1 MYPICSSS
9 VGRSCVLFIG
19 CGGVYYP
26 RRCNFILNHHLH
38 SFPSVSPVGP
48 CHFPLCRIQRTMFSK
63 LGISAS
69 RSLKHSFVGTT
80 AVKGLM
86 ASSVFSRSFAAS
98 VDPEAKVAY
107 MRNFGISAH
116 IDSGKTTLT
125 ERILYY
131 TKKIRAIH
139 EVRGSIG
146 W

>member
-1 MYPICSSS
+1 MHCSL
-9 VGRSCVLFIG
+9 VVVVFVLTIRGRFLCE
-19 CGGVYYP
+19 YKY
-26 RRCNFILNHHLH
+26 RLH
-38 SFPSVSPVGP
+38 SFRSVSPEDSF
-48 CHFPLCRIQRTMFSK
+48 HFPLCRIQRTMFSR

-69 RSLKHSFVGTT
+69 RSLKQSFVGTT

-86 ASSVFSRSFAAS
+86 ASSVLSRSFAAS
-98 VDPEAKVAY
+98 VDPDDKIAH

-139 EVRGSIG
+139 EVGRCV
-146 W
+146 